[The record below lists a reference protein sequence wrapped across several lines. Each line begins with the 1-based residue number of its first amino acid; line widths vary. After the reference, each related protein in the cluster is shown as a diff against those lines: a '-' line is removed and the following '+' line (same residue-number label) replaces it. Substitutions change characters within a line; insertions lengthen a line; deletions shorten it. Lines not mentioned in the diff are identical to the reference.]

1 MNSLVLIWFLGL
13 LVGIRILFMFSVT
26 WIVFLVKMGITFVLE
41 KKKEKED

>member
-1 MNSLVLIWFLGL
+1 MNSLVLIWILGL
-13 LVGIRILFMFSVT
+13 LVGIIILFMFSVT